1 MRIFGAPLTHIAT
14 TRTVLSRYLEKL
26 AKEMDEMRLA
36 IRNVGGLVR
45 WRHLAFIVI
54 GSAIWFSFG
63 TAPAVADA
71 GPHVLGAGGVVAD
84 GCASCHRVHTAT
96 AAKLIK
102 AAQPALCYTCHD
114 GTGAMTDVVD
124 GLGYATIPKGGI
136 PGALRGGGFSF
147 SLINSAAPSGQS
159 AAQSNAAGTV
169 PVLATGVATTST
181 HEVSGVASTLWGN
194 GATNAAATT
203 TPLTCGS
210 CHDPHGNGNYRILK
224 SAPVGSGV
232 TGAAIVTIAETAATL
247 KTYTTTNYWQ
257 VADANTA
264 GYIANVSAWCTTCHT
279 RYMAS
284 AGSGSTASGDTI
296 YSYRHASNGV
306 TQGSAS
312 CIQCHVAHGSNASIA
327 GAYSGAVP
335 NPGGVAAT
343 AGDGR
348 LLRIDN
354 RGTCQM
360 CHNR

>member
-1 MRIFGAPLTHIAT
+1 
-14 TRTVLSRYLEKL
+14 
-26 AKEMDEMRLA
+26 MRLA
-36 IRNVGGLVR
+36 IRYIGGSVR
-45 WRHLAFIVI
+45 WRHLAFIAI
-54 GSAIWFSFG
+54 GSAIWFTFG

-71 GPHVLGAGGVVAD
+71 GPHILGAGGVVAD

-124 GLGYATIPKGGI
+124 GLGYPTIPKGGT
-136 PGALRGGGFSF
+136 PAPLRAGGFSF
-147 SLINSAAPSGQS
+147 ALINSAAPSGQS
-159 AAQSNAAGTV
+159 AAQSNAAGVV

-181 HEVSGVASTLWGN
+181 HDVSGALSTVWGN

-210 CHDPHGNGNYRILK
+210 CHDPHGNGNYRTLK

-232 TGAAIVTIAETAATL
+232 TGGAVVTITEASATL

-257 VADANTA
+257 VADPNTA

-296 YSYRHASNGV
+296 YSYRHTSNGV

-312 CIQCHVAHGSNASIA
+312 CIQCHVAHGSNASIG
-327 GAYSGAVP
+327 GAYSGAVT
-335 NPGGVAAT
+335 NPGGVAAM
-343 AGDGR
+343 AGDSR